1 MLGSSILKDRN
12 HLLFI
17 IESLVLQKF
26 FVVGFQSLSC
36 VQLFATPWTAAHQAS
51 LSSTISQSLL
61 KFTSIKLV
69 MLFNHLILCRP
80 LLHLPSIFPS
90 ISVFPNA
97 LILGIRWPKYWN
109 FSFSIS
115 PSSEYSGLICFRIDW
130 FDLLA
135 VQGTLTNSKIPIEGM
150 NGWVNEVSQAQ
161 RNDKSCLSPTLSF
174 LSASRWHG
182 MRTCALELNLTLNP
196 DFVIYQPWASLS
208 LSFLLHFIMEPIIPL
223 CKVGRIS
230 NNVWKLPA
238 TWWVSMLAVLLL
250 L

>member
-135 VQGTLTNSKIPIEGM
+135 VQGTLKGLLQHHSSRGLRFPSP
-150 NGWVNEVSQAQ
+150 VDHV
-161 RNDKSCLSPTLSF
+161 LSD
-174 LSASRWHG
+174 SRWY
-182 MRTCALELNLTLNP
+182 LNTNP
-196 DFVIYQPWASLS
+196 DDLS
-208 LSFLLHFIMEPIIPL
+208 IGF
-223 CKVGRIS
+223 C
-230 NNVWKLPA
+230 
-238 TWWVSMLAVLLL
+238 
-250 L
+250 